1 MKASE
6 YLTRPELGLTKAQ
19 VECVTK
25 LASIC
30 GIDSMFEG
38 IKLGGV
44 SKAIEQPKTATN
56 TTTKSIFG
64 DEEESEDDGVEALD
78 TLLSKSNYSGVS
90 QSDDDITSSIDDP
103 STAIPDQDAFANQAG
118 EDAEAAANAEQTD
131 RLVEELVGTIA
142 KIYGHDQVMDLLTEY
157 LENADKANQYVD
169 SYIENMSNNL
179 RSTTGN
185 DIAKRLTGSD
195 DTSVSEV
202 TIKKLKRLLEIYK
215 ERKFKNDDS
224 SVSRAI
230 DDLVS
235 AIDFGVEAFD
245 ANAMKGYGQGDA
257 NEQVMNSLLGAPAGR
272 TIGKSSDL
280 LSRLKRD
287 ALRKAMEKRRAAT
300 V

>member
-44 SKAIEQPKTATN
+44 SKAIEQPKTATS

-64 DEEESEDDGVEALD
+64 DESEDDGVEALD
-78 TLLSKSNYSGVS
+78 TLLGKSNYSGVS
-90 QSDDDITSSIDDP
+90 QSDEDITSSIDDP

-118 EDAEAAANAEQTD
+118 EDAEAAENAEQTD
-131 RLVEELVGTIA
+131 RLVEELVLTIS
-142 KIYGHDQVMDLLTEY
+142 KIFGHDETMNVYDEY
-157 LENADKANQYVD
+157 LGNAEKAKQYVD

-179 RSTTGN
+179 RSTSGN

-195 DTSVSEV
+195 DSVASEV
-202 TIKKLKRLLEIYK
+202 TIQKLKRLLEIYK
-215 ERKFKNDDS
+215 ERKFKGDDS

-235 AIDFGVEAFD
+235 AIDSGVEAFD

-257 NEQVMNSLLGAPAGR
+257 NEQAMKSLLGAPNGQ
-272 TIGKSSDL
+272 TVGKSADL

-287 ALRKAMEKRRAAT
+287 ALRKAMEKRRGVT

>member
-19 VECVTK
+19 AECVTK

-44 SKAIEQPKTATN
+44 SKAIEQPKTATS

-64 DEEESEDDGVEALD
+64 DEENEDDGVEALD

-103 STAIPDQDAFANQAG
+103 STVIPDQDAFANQAG
-118 EDAEAAANAEQTD
+118 EDAEAAENAAQTD
-131 RLVEELVGTIA
+131 RLVEELVCTIA
-142 KIYGHDQVMDLLTEY
+142 NIYGHDQVMDLLSEY

-179 RSTTGN
+179 RSTTGD

-195 DTSVSEV
+195 DTTASEV
-202 TIKKLKRLLEIYK
+202 TIQKLKRLLQIYK
-215 ERKFKNDDS
+215 ERKFKGDDS

-230 DDLVS
+230 DDIVS
-235 AIDFGVEAFD
+235 AIEFGVEAFD

-257 NEQVMNSLLGAPAGR
+257 NEQVMKSLLGAPAGR
-272 TIGKSSDL
+272 TIGRSSDL

-287 ALRKAMEKRRAAT
+287 AIRKAMEKRRAAT

>member
-44 SKAIEQPKTATN
+44 SKAIEQPKTATS
-56 TTTKSIFG
+56 TTNKSIFG
-64 DEEESEDDGVEALD
+64 DESEDDGVEALD

-103 STAIPDQDAFANQAG
+103 STVIPDQDAFANQAG
-118 EDAEAAANAEQTD
+118 EDAEAAENAEQPE
-131 RLVEELVGTIA
+131 RLVEELVGIIS
-142 KIYGHDQVMDLLTEY
+142 KIFGYDEADVSEY
-157 LENADKANQYVD
+157 LGNADKANRFVD

-185 DIAKRLTGSD
+185 DIAKRLTGSED
-195 DTSVSEV
+195 SVASEV
-202 TIKKLKRLLEIYK
+202 TIQQLKRLLDIYK
-215 ERKFKNDDS
+215 ERKFKDDDS

-230 DDLVS
+230 DDLVK
-235 AIDFGVEAFD
+235 AIGSGVEAFD
-245 ANAMKGYGQGDA
+245 ANAMKGYGQSDT
-257 NEQVMNSLLGAPAGR
+257 NDQELKSVLGVPSGQ
-272 TIGKSSDL
+272 TLGKSADL
-280 LSRLKRD
+280 MSRLKRD
-287 ALRKAMEKRRAAT
+287 ALRRAMEKRRGVT

>member
-44 SKAIEQPKTATN
+44 SKAIEQPKTATS
-56 TTTKSIFG
+56 TTNKSIFG
-64 DEEESEDDGVEALD
+64 DESEDDGVEALD

-90 QSDDDITSSIDDP
+90 QSEDDITSSIDDP
-103 STAIPDQDAFANQAG
+103 STVIPDQDAFANQAG
-118 EDAEAAANAEQTD
+118 EDAEAAENAEQTD
-131 RLVEELVGTIA
+131 RLVEELVCTIA
-142 KIYGHDQVMDLLTEY
+142 KIYGHDQVMDLLSEY
-157 LENADKANQYVD
+157 LGNAEKANQYVD

-185 DIAKRLTGSD
+185 DIAKRLTGFD
-195 DTSVSEV
+195 DTSASEV
-202 TIKKLKRLLEIYK
+202 TIQKLKRLLEIYK

-235 AIDFGVEAFD
+235 AIDSGVEAFD

-257 NEQVMNSLLGAPAGR
+257 NEQAIKSLLGAPAGK
-272 TIGKSSDL
+272 TVGKSTDL

>member
-44 SKAIEQPKTATN
+44 SKAIEQPKTATS
-56 TTTKSIFG
+56 TTNKSIFG
-64 DEEESEDDGVEALD
+64 DESEDDGVEALD

-90 QSDDDITSSIDDP
+90 QSEDDITSSIDDP
-103 STAIPDQDAFANQAG
+103 STVIPDQDAFANQAG

-131 RLVEELVGTIA
+131 RLVEELVCTIA
-142 KIYGHDQVMDLLTEY
+142 KIYGHDQVMDLLSEY
-157 LENADKANQYVD
+157 LENAEKANQYVD

-185 DIAKRLTGSD
+185 DIAKRLTGFD
-195 DTSVSEV
+195 YTSASEV
-202 TIKKLKRLLEIYK
+202 TIQKLRRLLEMYK

-230 DDLVS
+230 DDIVS
-235 AIDFGVEAFD
+235 AIDSGVEAFD

-257 NEQVMNSLLGAPAGR
+257 NEQAMKSLLGAPAGK
-272 TIGKSSDL
+272 TVGKSSDL

>member
-44 SKAIEQPKTATN
+44 SKAIEQPKTATS
-56 TTTKSIFG
+56 TTDKSIFG
-64 DEEESEDDGVEALD
+64 EESEDDGVEALD

-90 QSDDDITSSIDDP
+90 QSEDDITSSIDDP
-103 STAIPDQDAFANQAG
+103 STVIPDQDAFANQAG
-118 EDAEAAANAEQTD
+118 EDAEAAENAEQTD
-131 RLVEELVGTIA
+131 RLVEELVCTIA
-142 KIYGHDQVMDLLTEY
+142 KIYGHDQVMDLLSEY
-157 LENADKANQYVD
+157 LGNAEKANQYVD

-185 DIAKRLTGSD
+185 DIAKRLTGFD
-195 DTSVSEV
+195 DTSASEV
-202 TIKKLKRLLEIYK
+202 TIQKLKRLLEIYK

-235 AIDFGVEAFD
+235 AIDSGVEAFD

-257 NEQVMNSLLGAPAGR
+257 NEQAMKSLLGAPAGK
-272 TIGKSSDL
+272 TVGKSSDL

>member
-44 SKAIEQPKTATN
+44 SKAIEQPKTATS

-64 DEEESEDDGVEALD
+64 DESEDDGVEALD
-78 TLLSKSNYSGVS
+78 TLLGKSNYSGVS
-90 QSDDDITSSIDDP
+90 QSDEDITSSIDDP

-118 EDAEAAANAEQTD
+118 EDAEAAENAEQTD
-131 RLVEELVGTIA
+131 RLVEELVLTIS
-142 KIYGHDQVMDLLTEY
+142 KIFGHDETMNVYEEY
-157 LENADKANQYVD
+157 LGNAEKANQYVD

-179 RSTTGN
+179 RSTSGN

-195 DTSVSEV
+195 DSVASEV
-202 TIKKLKRLLEIYK
+202 TIQKLKRLLEIYK
-215 ERKFKNDDS
+215 ERKFKGDDS

-235 AIDFGVEAFD
+235 AIDSGVEAFD

-257 NEQVMNSLLGAPAGR
+257 NEQAMKSLLGAPNGQ
-272 TIGKSSDL
+272 TVGKSADL

-287 ALRKAMEKRRAAT
+287 ALRKAMEKRRGVT

>member
-44 SKAIEQPKTATN
+44 SKAIEQPKTAASTTN
-56 TTTKSIFG
+56 KSIFG
-64 DEEESEDDGVEALD
+64 EESEDDGVEALD
-78 TLLSKSNYSGVS
+78 TLLGKSNYSGVS

-103 STAIPDQDAFANQAG
+103 STVIPDQDAFANQAG
-118 EDAEAAANAEQTD
+118 EDAEAAENTEQTD
-131 RLVEELVGTIA
+131 RLIEELVGTIA
-142 KIYGHDQVMDLLTEY
+142 KIYGHDQTMDVSEY
-157 LENADKANQYVD
+157 LGNADKANQYVD

-179 RSTTGN
+179 RSTFGN

-195 DTSVSEV
+195 DNNASEV
-202 TIKKLKRLLEIYK
+202 NIQKLKRLLEIYK
-215 ERKFKNDDS
+215 ERKFKGDDS

-230 DDLVS
+230 DDIVS
-235 AIDFGVEAFD
+235 AIDSGVEAFD

-257 NEQVMNSLLGAPAGR
+257 NEQVMKSLLGAPAGK
-272 TIGKSSDL
+272 TVGKSTDL

-287 ALRKAMEKRRAAT
+287 ALRKAMEKRRGVT

>member
-44 SKAIEQPKTATN
+44 SKAIEQPKTATS
-56 TTTKSIFG
+56 TTDKSIFG
-64 DEEESEDDGVEALD
+64 EESEDDGVEDLD
-78 TLLSKSNYSGVS
+78 TILSKSNYSGVS
-90 QSDDDITSSIDDP
+90 QSEDDITSSIDDP

-118 EDAEAAANAEQTD
+118 EDAEAAENAEQTD
-131 RLVEELVGTIA
+131 RLIEELVGTIA
-142 KIYGHDQVMDLLTEY
+142 NIYGHDQTMDVSEY
-157 LENADKANQYVD
+157 LGNADKANQYVD

-179 RSTTGN
+179 RSTTGD

-195 DTSVSEV
+195 DTTASEV
-202 TIKKLKRLLEIYK
+202 NIQKLKRLLEIYK

-235 AIDFGVEAFD
+235 AIDSGVEAFD

-257 NEQVMNSLLGAPAGR
+257 NEQAMKSLLGAPAGK
-272 TIGKSSDL
+272 TVGKSSDL

>member
-44 SKAIEQPKTATN
+44 SKAIEQPKTATS
-56 TTTKSIFG
+56 TTNKSIFG
-64 DEEESEDDGVEALD
+64 EEESEDDGVEALD

-90 QSDDDITSSIDDP
+90 QSDEDITSSIDDP

-118 EDAEAAANAEQTD
+118 EDAEAAENAEQTD
-131 RLVEELVGTIA
+131 RLIEELVGTIA
-142 KIYGHDQVMDLLTEY
+142 KIYGHDQTMDVSEY
-157 LENADKANQYVD
+157 LGNAEKANQYVD

-179 RSTTGN
+179 RSTSGN

-195 DTSVSEV
+195 DTVASEV
-202 TIKKLKRLLEIYK
+202 IIQKLKRLLEIYK
-215 ERKFKNDDS
+215 DRKFKDDES
-224 SVSRAI
+224 SVSCAINDIVRAI
-230 DDLVS
+230 DS
-235 AIDFGVEAFD
+235 GIEAFD
-245 ANAMKGYGQGDA
+245 AKAMEGYGQSDA
-257 NEQVMNSLLGAPAGR
+257 NEQAMKSLLGAPTGR

-280 LSRLKRD
+280 MSRLKRD

>member
-44 SKAIEQPKTATN
+44 SKAIEQPKTATS
-56 TTTKSIFG
+56 TTNKSIFG
-64 DEEESEDDGVEALD
+64 DESEDDGVEALD

-90 QSDDDITSSIDDP
+90 QSEDDITSSIDDP
-103 STAIPDQDAFANQAG
+103 STVIPDQDAFANQAG
-118 EDAEAAANAEQTD
+118 EDAEAAENAEQTD
-131 RLVEELVGTIA
+131 RLVEELVCTIA
-142 KIYGHDQVMDLLTEY
+142 KIYGHDQVMDLLSEY
-157 LENADKANQYVD
+157 LGNAEKANQYVD

-185 DIAKRLTGSD
+185 DIAKRLTGFD
-195 DTSVSEV
+195 DTSASEV
-202 TIKKLKRLLEIYK
+202 TIQKLKRLLEIYK

-235 AIDFGVEAFD
+235 AIDSGVEAFD

-257 NEQVMNSLLGAPAGR
+257 NEQAMKSLLGAPAGK
-272 TIGKSSDL
+272 TVGKSSDL

>member
-44 SKAIEQPKTATN
+44 SKAIEQPKTATS
-56 TTTKSIFG
+56 TTDKSIFG
-64 DEEESEDDGVEALD
+64 EESEDDGVEALD

-90 QSDDDITSSIDDP
+90 QSEDDITSSIDDP
-103 STAIPDQDAFANQAG
+103 STVIPDQDAFANQAG
-118 EDAEAAANAEQTD
+118 EDAEAAENAEQTD
-131 RLVEELVGTIA
+131 RLIEELVGTIA
-142 KIYGHDQVMDLLTEY
+142 NIYGHDQTMDVSEY
-157 LENADKANQYVD
+157 LGNADKANQYVD

-179 RSTTGN
+179 RSTTGD

-195 DTSVSEV
+195 DATVSEV
-202 TIKKLKRLLEIYK
+202 TIQKLKRLLQIYK

-235 AIDFGVEAFD
+235 AIDSGVEAFD

-257 NEQVMNSLLGAPAGR
+257 NEQAMKSLLGAPAGKNV
-272 TIGKSSDL
+272 GKSSDL

>member
-44 SKAIEQPKTATN
+44 SKAIEQPKTATS
-56 TTTKSIFG
+56 TTNKSIFG
-64 DEEESEDDGVEALD
+64 EEENEDDGVEALD

-103 STAIPDQDAFANQAG
+103 STVIPDQDAFANQAG
-118 EDAEAAANAEQTD
+118 EDAEAAENAEQTD

-142 KIYGHDQVMDLLTEY
+142 NIYGHDQTMDVSEY
-157 LENADKANQYVD
+157 LGNADKANQYVD

-179 RSTTGN
+179 RSTTGD

-195 DTSVSEV
+195 DTTASEV
-202 TIKKLKRLLEIYK
+202 TIQKLKRLLQIYK
-215 ERKFKNDDS
+215 ERKFKGDDS

-230 DDLVS
+230 DDIVS
-235 AIDFGVEAFD
+235 AIEFGVEAFD

-257 NEQVMNSLLGAPAGR
+257 NEQVMKSLLGAPAGR
-272 TIGKSSDL
+272 TIGRSSDL

-287 ALRKAMEKRRAAT
+287 AIRKAMEKRRAAT

>member
-44 SKAIEQPKTATN
+44 SKAIEQPKTATG
-56 TTTKSIFG
+56 TTDKSIFG
-64 DEEESEDDGVEALD
+64 EESEDDGVEALD

-90 QSDDDITSSIDDP
+90 QSEDDITSSIDDP
-103 STAIPDQDAFANQAG
+103 STVIPDQDAFANQAG
-118 EDAEAAANAEQTD
+118 EDAEAAENAEQTD
-131 RLVEELVGTIA
+131 RLVEELVCTIA
-142 KIYGHDQVMDLLTEY
+142 KIYGHDQVMDLLSEY
-157 LENADKANQYVD
+157 LGNAEKANQYVD

-185 DIAKRLTGSD
+185 DIAKRLTGFD
-195 DTSVSEV
+195 DTSASEV
-202 TIKKLKRLLEIYK
+202 TIQKLKRLLEIYK

-235 AIDFGVEAFD
+235 AIDSGVEAFD

-257 NEQVMNSLLGAPAGR
+257 NEQAMKSLLGAPAGK
-272 TIGKSSDL
+272 TVGKSSDL

>member
-44 SKAIEQPKTATN
+44 SKAIEQPKTATS

-64 DEEESEDDGVEALD
+64 DESEDDGVEALD
-78 TLLSKSNYSGVS
+78 TLLGKSNYSGVS
-90 QSDDDITSSIDDP
+90 QSDEDITSSIDDP

-118 EDAEAAANAEQTD
+118 EDAEAAENAEQTD
-131 RLVEELVGTIA
+131 RLVEELVLTIS
-142 KIYGHDQVMDLLTEY
+142 KIFGHDETMNVYDEY
-157 LENADKANQYVD
+157 LGNAEKAKQYVD

-179 RSTTGN
+179 RSTSGN

-195 DTSVSEV
+195 DSVASEV
-202 TIKKLKRLLEIYK
+202 TIQKLKRLLEIYK
-215 ERKFKNDDS
+215 ERKFKGDDS

-235 AIDFGVEAFD
+235 AIDSGVEAFD

-257 NEQVMNSLLGAPAGR
+257 NEQSMKSLLGAPNGQ
-272 TIGKSSDL
+272 TVGKSADL
-280 LSRLKRD
+280 LIRLKRD
-287 ALRKAMEKRRAAT
+287 ALRKAMEKRRGVT

>member
-44 SKAIEQPKTATN
+44 SKAIEQPKTAT
-56 TTTKSIFG
+56 TTDKSIFG
-64 DEEESEDDGVEALD
+64 DESEDDGVEALD
-78 TLLSKSNYSGVS
+78 TLLDKSNYGGVS
-90 QSDDDITSSIDDP
+90 QSDEDITSSIDDP
-103 STAIPDQDAFANQAG
+103 STAIPDQDAFVNQAG
-118 EDAEAAANAEQTD
+118 EDAEAVENAEQTD
-131 RLVEELVGTIA
+131 RLVEELVDTIA
-142 KIYGHDQVMDLLTEY
+142 KIYGHDKTMDVSEY
-157 LENADKANQYVD
+157 LGNAEKANQYVD

-179 RSTTGN
+179 RSTTGA
-185 DIAKRLTGSD
+185 DLAKRLTGDEES
-195 DTSVSEV
+195 SASEV
-202 TIKKLKRLLEIYK
+202 NIQKLKRLLEIYK

-235 AIDFGVEAFD
+235 AIDSGVEAFD

-257 NEQVMNSLLGAPAGR
+257 NEQAMKSLLGAPAGK
-272 TIGKSSDL
+272 TVGKSSDL

>member
-44 SKAIEQPKTATN
+44 SKAIEQPKTATS

-64 DEEESEDDGVEALD
+64 NESEDDGVEALD
-78 TLLSKSNYSGVS
+78 TLLGKSNYSGVS

-103 STAIPDQDAFANQAG
+103 STVIPDQDAFANQAG
-118 EDAEAAANAEQTD
+118 EDAEAAENTEQTD
-131 RLVEELVGTIA
+131 RLIEELVGTIA
-142 KIYGHDQVMDLLTEY
+142 KIYGHDQTMDVSEY

-179 RSTTGN
+179 RSTFGN

-195 DTSVSEV
+195 DNNASEV
-202 TIKKLKRLLEIYK
+202 NIQKLKRLLEIYK
-215 ERKFKNDDS
+215 ERKFKGDDS

-235 AIDFGVEAFD
+235 AIDSGVEAFD

-257 NEQVMNSLLGAPAGR
+257 NEQVMKSLLGAPAGK
-272 TIGKSSDL
+272 TVGKSSDL

-287 ALRKAMEKRRAAT
+287 ALRKAMEKRRGVT

>member
-44 SKAIEQPKTATN
+44 SKAIEQPKTATS
-56 TTTKSIFG
+56 TTNKSIFG
-64 DEEESEDDGVEALD
+64 DESEDDGVEALD

-90 QSDDDITSSIDDP
+90 QSEDDITSSIDDP
-103 STAIPDQDAFANQAG
+103 STVIPDQDAFANQAG
-118 EDAEAAANAEQTD
+118 EDAEAAENAEQTD
-131 RLVEELVGTIA
+131 RLVEELVCTIA
-142 KIYGHDQVMDLLTEY
+142 KIYGHDQVMDLLSEY
-157 LENADKANQYVD
+157 LGNAEKANQYVD

-185 DIAKRLTGSD
+185 DIAKRLTGFD
-195 DTSVSEV
+195 DTSASEV
-202 TIKKLKRLLEIYK
+202 TIQKLKRLLEIYK

-230 DDLVS
+230 DDIVS
-235 AIDFGVEAFD
+235 AIDSGVEAFD

-257 NEQVMNSLLGAPAGR
+257 NEQAMKSLLGAPAGK
-272 TIGKSSDL
+272 TVGKSSDL

>member
-44 SKAIEQPKTATN
+44 SKAIEQPKTATS
-56 TTTKSIFG
+56 TTNKSIFG

-103 STAIPDQDAFANQAG
+103 STVIPDQDAFANQAG
-118 EDAEAAANAEQTD
+118 EDAEAAENAAQTD
-131 RLVEELVGTIA
+131 RLVEELVCTIA
-142 KIYGHDQVMDLLTEY
+142 NIYGHDQVMDLLSEY

-179 RSTTGN
+179 RSTTGD

-195 DTSVSEV
+195 DTTASEV
-202 TIKKLKRLLEIYK
+202 TIQKLKRLLQIYK
-215 ERKFKNDDS
+215 ERKFKGDDS

-230 DDLVS
+230 DDIVS
-235 AIDFGVEAFD
+235 AIEFGVEAFD

-257 NEQVMNSLLGAPAGR
+257 NEQVMKSLLGAPAGR
-272 TIGKSSDL
+272 TIGRSSDL

-287 ALRKAMEKRRAAT
+287 AIRKAMERRRAAT

>member
-44 SKAIEQPKTATN
+44 SKAIEQPKTATS

-64 DEEESEDDGVEALD
+64 DESEDDGVEALD
-78 TLLSKSNYSGVS
+78 TLLGKSNYSGVS
-90 QSDDDITSSIDDP
+90 QSDEDITSSIDDP

-118 EDAEAAANAEQTD
+118 EDAEAAENAEQTD
-131 RLVEELVGTIA
+131 RLVEELVLTIS
-142 KIYGHDQVMDLLTEY
+142 KIFGHDETMNVYDEY
-157 LENADKANQYVD
+157 LGNAEKAKQYVD

-179 RSTTGN
+179 RSTSGN

-195 DTSVSEV
+195 DSVASEV
-202 TIKKLKRLLEIYK
+202 TIQKLKRLLEIYK
-215 ERKFKNDDS
+215 ERKFNGDDS

-235 AIDFGVEAFD
+235 AIDSGVEAFD

-257 NEQVMNSLLGAPAGR
+257 NEQAMKSLLGAPNGQ
-272 TIGKSSDL
+272 TVGKSADL

-287 ALRKAMEKRRAAT
+287 ALRKAMEKRRGVT

>member
-44 SKAIEQPKTATN
+44 SKAIEQPKTATS

-64 DEEESEDDGVEALD
+64 DESEDDGVEALD
-78 TLLSKSNYSGVS
+78 TLLGKSNYSGVS
-90 QSDDDITSSIDDP
+90 QSDEDITSSIDDP

-118 EDAEAAANAEQTD
+118 EDAEAAENAEQTD
-131 RLVEELVGTIA
+131 RLVEELVLTIS
-142 KIYGHDQVMDLLTEY
+142 KIFGHDETMNVYDEY
-157 LENADKANQYVD
+157 LGNAEKAKQYVD

-179 RSTTGN
+179 RSTSGN

-195 DTSVSEV
+195 DSVASEV
-202 TIKKLKRLLEIYK
+202 TIQKLKRLLEIYK
-215 ERKFKNDDS
+215 ERKFNGDDS

-235 AIDFGVEAFD
+235 AIDSGVEAFD

-257 NEQVMNSLLGAPAGR
+257 NEQSMKSLLGAPNGQ
-272 TIGKSSDL
+272 TVGKSADL
-280 LSRLKRD
+280 LIRLKRD
-287 ALRKAMEKRRAAT
+287 ALRKAMEKRRGVT

>member
-44 SKAIEQPKTATN
+44 SKAIEQPKTAT
-56 TTTKSIFG
+56 TTDKSIFG
-64 DEEESEDDGVEALD
+64 DESEDDGVEDLD
-78 TLLSKSNYSGVS
+78 TLLNKSNYSGVS
-90 QSDDDITSSIDDP
+90 QSDEDITSSIDDP
-103 STAIPDQDAFANQAG
+103 STAIPDQDAFVNQAG
-118 EDAEAAANAEQTD
+118 EDAEAAENAEQTD
-131 RLVEELVGTIA
+131 RLVEELVDTIA
-142 KIYGHDQVMDLLTEY
+142 KIYGHDKTMDVSEY
-157 LENADKANQYVD
+157 LGNAEKANQYVD

-179 RSTTGN
+179 RSTSGN

-195 DTSVSEV
+195 DSVASEV
-202 TIKKLKRLLEIYK
+202 TIQKLKRLLEIYK
-215 ERKFKNDDS
+215 ERKFNGDDS

-235 AIDFGVEAFD
+235 AIDSGVEAFD

-257 NEQVMNSLLGAPAGR
+257 NEQAMKSLLGAPNGQ
-272 TIGKSSDL
+272 TVGKSADL

-287 ALRKAMEKRRAAT
+287 ALRKAMEKRRGVT

>member
-44 SKAIEQPKTATN
+44 SKAIEQPKTATS
-56 TTTKSIFG
+56 TTDKSIFG
-64 DEEESEDDGVEALD
+64 EESEDDGVEALD

-103 STAIPDQDAFANQAG
+103 STVIPDQDAFANQAG
-118 EDAEAAANAEQTD
+118 EDAEAAENAEQTD
-131 RLVEELVGTIA
+131 RLIEELVGTIA
-142 KIYGHDQVMDLLTEY
+142 KIYGHDQTMDVSEY
-157 LENADKANQYVD
+157 LGNAEKANQYVD

-179 RSTTGN
+179 RSTSGN

-195 DTSVSEV
+195 DTVASEV
-202 TIKKLKRLLEIYK
+202 TIQKLKRLLEIYK
-215 ERKFKNDDS
+215 ERKFKGDDS

-235 AIDFGVEAFD
+235 AIDSGVEAFD

-257 NEQVMNSLLGAPAGR
+257 NEQAMKSLLGAPTGQ
-272 TIGKSSDL
+272 TVGKSSDF

-287 ALRKAMEKRRAAT
+287 ALRKAMEKRRA
-300 V
+300 VSV

>member
-44 SKAIEQPKTATN
+44 SKAIEQPKTATS
-56 TTTKSIFG
+56 TTNKSIFG
-64 DEEESEDDGVEALD
+64 EEESEDDGVEALD
-78 TLLSKSNYSGVS
+78 TLLGKSNYSGVS
-90 QSDDDITSSIDDP
+90 QSDEDITSSIDDP

-118 EDAEAAANAEQTD
+118 EDAEAAENAEQTD
-131 RLVEELVGTIA
+131 RLIEELVLIIS
-142 KIYGHDQVMDLLTEY
+142 KIFGHDETMNVYEEY
-157 LENADKANQYVD
+157 LGNAEKANQYVD

-179 RSTTGN
+179 RSTSGN

-195 DTSVSEV
+195 DTTASEV
-202 TIKKLKRLLEIYK
+202 TIQKLKRLLEIYK
-215 ERKFKNDDS
+215 ERKFKGDDS

-235 AIDFGVEAFD
+235 AIDAGVEAFD

-257 NEQVMNSLLGAPAGR
+257 NEQAMKSLLGAPTGQ
-272 TIGKSSDL
+272 TVGKSADL
-280 LSRLKRD
+280 MSRLKRD